1 MMESPC
7 IKVCEL
13 NSELVCI
20 GCGRTQDEIRDWMIL
35 TDEERK
41 EIMER
46 LNGQFDI

>member
-1 MMESPC
+1 MTIQE
-7 IKVCEL
+7 
-13 NSELVCI
+13 
-20 GCGRTQDEIRDWMIL
+20 TQQEIIDWMIL